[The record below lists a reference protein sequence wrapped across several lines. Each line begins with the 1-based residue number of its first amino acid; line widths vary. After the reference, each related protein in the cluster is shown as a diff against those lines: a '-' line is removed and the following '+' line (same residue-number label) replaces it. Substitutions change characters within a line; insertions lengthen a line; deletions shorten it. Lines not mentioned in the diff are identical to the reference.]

1 VIRHLLEPL
10 GSELLDEVERHCRGD
25 GWTGKALPPDF
36 APALVVSCQRAPVA
50 DNEICRDFFSHGTLR
65 YFQTCAVAARL
76 PE

>member
-1 VIRHLLEPL
+1 
-10 GSELLDEVERHCRGD
+10 
-25 GWTGKALPPDF
+25 LPPDF

-50 DNEICRDFFSHGTLR
+50 DNEICRDFFSDGTLR